1 MNIERM
7 ILEKKSNKRKLVYQI
22 IKCIIKLKEFSTS
35 KEIHLG
41 NIIKD
46 PVIGATIY
54 GNLAYYEGAISN
66 QSGEKRFINNI
77 GKIYYL
83 EKIV

>member
-7 ILEKKSNKRKLVYQI
+7 VLEKKSNKRKLVYQI
-22 IKCIIKLKEFSTS
+22 KCIIKLKYPKEFSSS

-46 PVIGATIY
+46 PGIGATIY

-66 QSGEKRFINNI
+66 QSGKK
-77 GKIYYL
+77 KIH
-83 EKIV
+83 